1 MRLIQTRPTL
11 IPLRPILRSKSPPDI
26 SGIRPTHPMEEAARS
41 LGDTIF
47 VPELVPFAPVKRL
60 VVLIPGCNLDEDA
73 LVSKVWKLASAFFLP
88 VLFLGLASDPDH
100 LAFLRRRL
108 AILTAR
114 TNYGVLKTGSCVF
127 VGTKW
132 EQAVEENIQ
141 PGDLLVCIAELQ
153 VSQRVF
159 WHGSQGE
166 ALSRRFAV
174 PIYKLQGLEADL
186 PRFQLEK
193 LKGFLALFLTLATI
207 IAFGTFQVWID
218 EREASGFAT
227 AIICLSAILEI
238 ITILKVN
245 EWIG

>member
-1 MRLIQTRPTL
+1 M
-11 IPLRPILRSKSPPDI
+11 
-26 SGIRPTHPMEEAARS
+26 
-41 LGDTIF
+41 
-47 VPELVPFAPVKRL
+47 
-60 VVLIPGCNLDEDA
+60 
-73 LVSKVWKLASAFFLP
+73 
-88 VLFLGLASDPDH
+88 
-100 LAFLRRRL
+100 
-108 AILTAR
+108 
-114 TNYGVLKTGSCVF
+114 LKTGSCVF

-159 WHGSQGE
+159 WDGSQGE
-166 ALSRRFAV
+166 ALSRRFGV